1 VLGRWLPVAALLA
14 VAAVGLAAGRGPRGD
29 AHNLV
34 GIEPGTLQFQVLTA
48 GFLVLAASA
57 PLAVSRLV
65 RHRRRARTGAAERLP
80 VPPALL
86 IAMGLGLLLM
96 AGVAL
101 YTLLHGGGDKGP
113 RPPAAGTGKLKPY
126 QSASAPSLWLV
137 LAGALLVVA
146 IAVAVAVLL
155 RPRADRRPVHGVDAP
170 PEPDALRAAARAG
183 RVALAATDD
192 PRGAVLACYRAMEQS
207 LAVGAGAPAAADTPA
222 EVLRRAA
229 DAGLLRADGPG
240 AELVA
245 LFGEARYSAH
255 PLDQRA
261 TVAAGRALDAVL
273 AELDRH
279 RDDLPARPDG
289 TDPAGSHLGGPPP
302 RAAAAPQRP
311 APRDAG
317 APQRPAPDG
326 TGTPRGP
333 ASPDAGEPR

>member
-1 VLGRWLPVAALLA
+1 MAALLA
-14 VAAVGLAAGRGPRGD
+14 VAAVGLAAGRDARAD
-29 AHNLV
+29 AHNPV
-34 GIEPGTLQFQVLTA
+34 GIEPGSLQFQVLTA
-48 GFLVLAASA
+48 GFLVLAGSA
-57 PLAVSRLV
+57 PLAVSRLL
-65 RHRRRARTGAAERLP
+65 RHRRRARTGDAQRLP
-80 VPPALL
+80 IPPALL

-101 YTLLHGGGDKGP
+101 YTLLYGGDKEHL
-113 RPPAAGTGKLKPY
+113 PPAAGTGKLKPY

-155 RPRADRRPVHGVDAP
+155 RPRADRRPVRGVDAP

-207 LAVGAGAPAAADTPA
+207 LATGAGAPAAADTPA

-255 PLDQRA
+255 PLDQRV
-261 TVAAGRALDAVL
+261 TVAAARALDAVL

-289 TDPAGSHLGGPPP
+289 TDLAGSRVGGPLP
-302 RAAAAPQRP
+302 READAPERP
-311 APRDAG
+311 APG
-317 APQRPAPDG
+317 
-326 TGTPRGP
+326 
-333 ASPDAGEPR
+333 DAGEPR